1 MTNQNESY
9 DLVIIGG
16 RVMDPETDLDAVR
29 NVGITG
35 GKIDIITQDPIQGK
49 EMIDAKGLVVAP
61 GFIDMHSHNTGVPF
75 GEKLLLRDG
84 CTTPME
90 LEAGVYPVKQWYDK
104 LEGKC
109 RANYGATSG
118 TLGVREHVFNPA
130 YETKFAGDFVYDLIG
145 APKQTHVSMQWSTV
159 VSSTEQTEKFEE
171 YLEQGIKDGAI
182 GVGHAVGYMV
192 GGCSQAESLIAQ
204 KLAGKYGQAVFLHGR
219 YSSQMP
225 PASGILGFLEMMAP
239 QEVYG
244 GGLVL
249 QHMTAQ
255 ALNDTPAALALVD
268 AARAKGIQVLA
279 EIYPYNFGGSIVGAD
294 YLHPDNYGPN
304 MGRDYGDIIVTSDLK
319 PLTKE
324 KYEELMKTAP
334 STSIMF
340 YNATEET
347 VYNGLANPNT
357 VLGSDAFPFTIR
369 DTGETA
375 LDFNVDPAT
384 VNGHPR
390 GAGAH
395 ARLLA
400 LSRDKKIDIPL
411 MSAISKMTYMIAK
424 FLGDNGA
431 PQMADKG
438 RIQEGKDADI
448 TMFDPKTVTDNSTM
462 KDGGLPST
470 GIPYVVVNGKVVVKD
485 SEVLNVFAGQP
496 IYGSQKEA

>member
-1 MTNQNESY
+1 MAEKNLY
-9 DLVIIGG
+9 DVVINDG

-29 NVGITG
+29 NVGITDG
-35 GKIDIITQDPIQGK
+35 VIQTVTSDPIQGR
-49 EMIDAKGLVVAP
+49 ETIDARGMVVAP

-84 CTTPME
+84 VTTPME
-90 LEAGVYPVKQWYDK
+90 LEAGVFPVKQWYDR
-104 LEGKC
+104 LNGKC
-109 RANYGATSG
+109 RANYGASSG
-118 TLGVREHVFNPA
+118 TLGVREHIFNPD
-130 YETKFAGDFVYDLIG
+130 YETIFAGDFVYDLIG
-145 APKQTHVSMQWSTV
+145 APGQSHVTMKWSTV
-159 VSSTEQTEKFEE
+159 ISTAEQTQLFEQ
-171 YLEQGIKDGAI
+171 YLEQGIKEGAI
-182 GVGHAVGYMV
+182 GIGHAVGYMV
-192 GGCSQAESLIAQ
+192 GGCSQTESLSAQ

-268 AARAKGIQVLA
+268 AARAKGIKVLA

-294 YLHPDNYGPN
+294 YLKPDNYGPN
-304 MGRDYGDIIVTSDLK
+304 MGRDYSDIIVTSNLK
-319 PLTKE
+319 PLTKDT
-324 KYEELMKTAP
+324 YEELMKTAP

-357 VLGSDAFPFTIR
+357 VLGSDAFPYTIR
-369 DTGETA
+369 ETGETA
-375 LDFNVDPAT
+375 LDFEVAPDT

-400 LSRDKKIDIPL
+400 LTREKKVGISL
-411 MSAISKMTYMIAK
+411 MSAISKMTYMIAD
-424 FLGDNGA
+424 FLEDNGV
-431 PQMADKG
+431 PQMARKG
-438 RIQEGKDADI
+438 RIQQGMDADI
-448 TMFDPKTVTDNSTM
+448 TVFDPEKVRDNSTM

-470 GIPYVVVNGKVVVKD
+470 GIPTVLVNGQVVVRD

-496 IYGSQKEA
+496 VYGSQKGA